1 MKNKYTIKKK
11 RKQNKIIKKQIGG
24 WNESICKNFK
34 EEAIKENDRLKQN
47 YEWWGELKE
56 ELEYYAD
63 EMSEEFM
70 GESRFEGMPMG
81 QVQDSLDLIN
91 ILGIDIAQ
99 RYARIINGPINDIKL
114 IEKLNIRTL
123 RLKDIVNIDFV
134 EFIQILIEFIKSGEH
149 YGELNE
155 VKYENSDLSGTGLIE
170 SGMWITEE
178 NGPLRLSQIILNYG
192 SNQTNHYELY
202 KNGLMNSVKLLEI
215 FLLKAYT
222 GEYGELQARDIV
234 CKDYFL
240 DTIEIRGDTINKGL

>member
-24 WNESICKNFK
+24 WNDSTFNNFK

-81 QVQDSLDLIN
+81 QVQESLDLIN

-114 IEKLNIRTL
+114 IEKLKRQGVIFEKCNFDEIDLIPSSKQVQFKNETFQLRRTC
-123 RLKDIVNIDFV
+123 
-134 EFIQILIEFIKSGEH
+134 SGCH
-149 YGELNE
+149 
-155 VKYENSDLSGTGLIE
+155 S
-170 SGMWITEE
+170 
-178 NGPLRLSQIILNYG
+178 
-192 SNQTNHYELY
+192 
-202 KNGLMNSVKLLEI
+202 
-215 FLLKAYT
+215 YT
-222 GEYGELQARDIV
+222 
-234 CKDYFL
+234 
-240 DTIEIRGDTINKGL
+240 